1 MTRVAV
7 ALLLLIILGAHAPT
21 AVANLYS
28 PTRTDDP
35 VPNGCAA
42 ADCSLREAILD
53 ADANPGFDF
62 VVLSAANYV
71 LSQTGMPDTPRVG
84 DLDITQPD
92 TLYVQGTRS
101 SETSIDARGIDR
113 IFDIAAGAD
122 LIVYSTTIRNGDA
135 RTGFA
140 GHVHGG
146 GIHNHGHL
154 GLFWSALTSN
164 TARST
169 PGIMWGGGGFTNAGG
184 AVAELS
190 DDTIARNSTSG
201 CGGGIENGG
210 DLLLQNVTL
219 SGNTSREGAGR
230 AVSNGGAAT
239 RGCFFAG
246 GTVKVKNTILASAT
260 GSNCAGT
267 ITSLGNN
274 LSTDAS
280 CGLSPAL
287 HDLVRPTAGLLPQF
301 DPDGY
306 VWLYGLRA
314 TSPAIDAGSGP
325 STVGTVGCTQLDQ
338 VFTRRP
344 RDGNGDGVA
353 TCDIGAVERG
363 RVRIPHHLPLHAGL

>member
-7 ALLLLIILGAHAPT
+7 ALWLLIIIGAHAPT
-21 AVANLYS
+21 AAANGYY

-35 VPNGCAA
+35 VPNGCAT

-62 VVLSAANYV
+62 VQLKAAQYV
-71 LSQTGMPDTPRVG
+71 LTQPGLPDTPSVG
-84 DLDITQPD
+84 DLDVTQPG
-92 TLYVQGTRS
+92 TLFVLGTRS
-101 SETSIDARGIDR
+101 SETSIDARGTDR

-122 LIVYSTTIRNGDA
+122 LIVYSLTVRNGDA

-140 GHVHGG
+140 GHSHGG

-169 PGIMWGGGGFTNAGG
+169 PGITWGGGGLTNAGG

-190 DDTIARNSTSG
+190 DDTIARNSTTG

-230 AVSNGGAAT
+230 VLSNGGAAT
-239 RGCFFAG
+239 HGCFFAG

-280 CGLSPAL
+280 CAPSPAL

-301 DPDGY
+301 DSDGY
-306 VWLYGLRA
+306 VWLYALRA

-344 RDGNGDGVA
+344 QDGNSDGVA

-363 RVRIPHHLPLHAGL
+363 RVRILHRPPLHAGM